1 MSRKRI
7 SVVIPVYN
15 ESDNISALVNK
26 LDAYLPAGAET
37 EYIFVDDGS
46 TDESRK
52 ILSELCEKHNRVR
65 AVYLS
70 RNFGHQA
77 ALYAG
82 FQEAQG
88 EAVITMDGDMQDPP
102 ELLPKFIRAWE
113 EGNKVV
119 YGRRAD
125 RKNDSLFKRLSA
137 NTYYRLLTA
146 ASNVTIPEN
155 VGDFRLIDR
164 QVVDLL
170 NKLPRKEPYVRGMI
184 AYLGFKHTFID
195 FKRPKRNQGETKYS
209 VRKMFS
215 LALDGM
221 LSFSMMPLKLGLL
234 LGLISI
240 TAGICFLGYIIYDT
254 LFNQEVYPLYK
265 WLVVVL
271 FMFTGL
277 LFILIWILAEYVSRM
292 YRQNQD
298 KPLYIIEKTL

>member
-1 MSRKRI
+1 MSHIRI
-7 SVVIPVYN
+7 SVVIPIYN
-15 ESDNISALVNK
+15 EADNIAMLVDK
-26 LDAYLPAGAET
+26 LDAALPENFQIEYL
-37 EYIFVDDGS
+37 FVDDGS
-46 TDESRK
+46 KDDSRN
-52 ILSELCEKHNRVR
+52 ILMNLCNKHPRIQLVL
-65 AVYLS
+65 LS

-77 ALYAG
+77 AIYAG
-82 FQEAQG
+82 LEVSKG
-88 EAVITMDGDMQDPP
+88 DAVITMDGDMQDPP
-102 ELLPKFIRAWE
+102 ELLPEFIRAWE
-113 EGNKVV
+113 EGHKVV
-119 YGRRAD
+119 YGRRTD
-125 RKNDSLFKRLSA
+125 RKSDSMFKRLSA
-137 NTYYRLLTA
+137 SAYYRLLTA

-164 QVVDLL
+164 QVVNLL

-195 FKRPKRNQGETKYS
+195 FSRPKRNQGETKYS

-234 LGLISI
+234 LGLTSI
-240 TAGICFLGYIIYDT
+240 TTGMCFLGYIIYDT
-254 LFNQEVYPLYK
+254 LFNHEVYPLYK